1 MNRDFIQG
9 LQLSELF
16 YTEIVKQIIET
27 QYPDMRYA
35 SALIGPGSEVLG
47 FDDIISTDHHWGP
60 RVQIFLSDIKF
71 EEISEELKELLR
83 EKLPYTFHGYSTHWS
98 EPDPNDSMNQF
109 LQPKSEG
116 KINHRVEIT
125 TVTRFIKRHL
135 DIVSTEISEKEWLV
149 IPEHLLLEF
158 TSGKVFFDSL
168 GELTKT
174 RKNLE
179 YYPENVWKFKILSLW
194 EYIAQE
200 VAFVGRTG
208 IIGDEIGSRLETARL
223 VRYIIKMSYTMDKKY
238 TPYQKWLGT
247 GFKQLSLSVKL
258 EKVILKTL
266 KTENWNEREKLLCQA
281 YKVLIEKQNEL
292 ELTEKIEIKPQPYF
306 NRPQVVINI
315 SKITKILSK
324 TIKKPLKSLYSP
336 IGGVDNFI
344 DETNILSN
352 ASIAKKALNF
362 L

>member
-27 QYPDMRYA
+27 QYPDVRYA
-35 SALIGPGSEVLG
+35 TALIGSGSEVLG

-60 RVQIFLSDIKF
+60 RMQIFLSDIKF
-71 EEISEELKELLR
+71 EEIAEELKELLK

-109 LQPKSEG
+109 TQPKSEG

-125 TVTRFIKRHL
+125 TVTRFIKQHL
-135 DIVSTEISEKEWLV
+135 D

-168 GELTKT
+168 GELTKA
-174 RKNLE
+174 RKKLE

-208 IIGDEIGSRLETARL
+208 MIGDEIGSRLETARL
-223 VRYIIKMSYTMDKKY
+223 VRYVIKMSYIMDKKY

-247 GFKQLSLSVKL
+247 GFKQLSLAMRL
-258 EKVILKTL
+258 EKVLLKIL
-266 KTENWNEREKLLCQA
+266 KTENWNEREKIA
-281 YKVLIEKQNEL
+281 M
-292 ELTEKIEIKPQPYF
+292 
-306 NRPQVVINI
+306 
-315 SKITKILSK
+315 S
-324 TIKKPLKSLYSP
+324 
-336 IGGVDNFI
+336 
-344 DETNILSN
+344 
-352 ASIAKKALNF
+352 SI
-362 L
+362 